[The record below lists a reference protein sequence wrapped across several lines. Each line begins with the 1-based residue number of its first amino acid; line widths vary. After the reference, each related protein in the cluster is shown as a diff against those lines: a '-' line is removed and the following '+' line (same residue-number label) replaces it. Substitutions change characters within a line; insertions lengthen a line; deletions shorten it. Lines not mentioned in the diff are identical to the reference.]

1 MGRQTE
7 GGQSPALLGILP
19 GLMLARN
26 ELIEKVR
33 SIESQLQMGDSLAAY
48 LTPQSNGHK
57 IGRPVGRRVEVDV
70 EEVDRL
76 RKEGASWNEIGRKF
90 DTTADTVKK
99 PWVKAQAP
107 PAPHGRGGPAMRKAK
122 GEEPGPALVPPKK
135 KRVLTPEGEA
145 RRRKGYL
152 AHLKRKG
159 FKVKKAAKKAA
170 TA

>member
-48 LTPQSNGHK
+48 LSPLSNGHR
-57 IGRPVGRRVEVDV
+57 IGRPPGGRVEVDV
-70 EEVDRL
+70 AEVDRM
-76 RKEGASWNEIGRKF
+76 RKDGASWNDIGRKF
-90 DTTADTVKK
+90 DTTGDTVKK
-99 PWVKAQAP
+99 HWVRAQAP
-107 PAPHGRGGPAMRKAK
+107 AAPHGRGGPAMRKAK
-122 GEEPGPALVPPKK
+122 SEEPGPELVPPKK
-135 KRVLTPEGEA
+135 KRVVSPEGEA

-159 FKVKKAAKKAA
+159 FKAKKAAKKA